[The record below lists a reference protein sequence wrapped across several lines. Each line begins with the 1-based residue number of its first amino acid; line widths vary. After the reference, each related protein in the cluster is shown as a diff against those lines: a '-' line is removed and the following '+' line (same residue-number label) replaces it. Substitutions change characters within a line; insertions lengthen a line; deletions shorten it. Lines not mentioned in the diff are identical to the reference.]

1 MTTAADKLVA
11 RLREALGDGAVV
23 TDHDVLDTARHD
35 MAKFCPAGSPL
46 ALVRPADTAQ
56 VQEVVR
62 AAAEHGVPLVTQGA
76 RTGLAGAANA
86 VDGCL
91 LLSTSR
97 MNRVLEV
104 SADDQVAVVQPG
116 VVNAVLSRAVAEAG
130 LFYPPDA
137 SSWEESTIGGNVA
150 TNAGGLCCVKYGVT
164 ADFVRGLEA
173 VLGTGEVLRT
183 GRRTAKGVAGYDLTR
198 LLVGSEGTL
207 GVITEV
213 TLALEPAPEAS
224 LTAAA
229 TFASG
234 RSALEAAARI
244 MSAGLRP
251 SLLEFI
257 DGTTA
262 RALQAY
268 RDMGL
273 PADVDGLLLAQS
285 DRGPRASEDVE
296 AIASIC
302 RDAGAVDV
310 ATASDIEESRML
322 LEARRLV
329 NAALESLGTTLVDDV
344 AVPLSRLPDLI
355 DGVGRIAA
363 DHDVTICIPGHVGDG
378 NMHPTVVFDK
388 HDPQAQERAVEAF
401 EAVMQLGLGLGG
413 TITGV
418 HGVGLLKRP
427 FLETELGPVSLSLH
441 RRLRELFDP
450 QGILNP
456 GKVVAAETPRGQDA
470 VSEAAADMV
479 RPTT

>member
-1 MTTAADKLVA
+1 MSGATDKVLA
-11 RLREALGDGAVV
+11 RLREALGDDAVV
-23 TDHDVLDTARHD
+23 TDHDVLDTHRHD

-56 VQEVVR
+56 VQDVVR
-62 AAAEHGVPLVTQGA
+62 AAAEHRVPLVTQGA

-130 LFYPPDA
+130 LFYPPDP

-164 ADFVRGLEA
+164 ADFVRGLEV

-229 TFASG
+229 TFSSG
-234 RSALEAAARI
+234 RSALEAAARV
-244 MSAGLRP
+244 MAAGLRP

-262 RALQAY
+262 RAIQAY

-273 PADVDGLLLAQS
+273 PNDVDGLLLAQS

-296 AIASIC
+296 AIAGIC

-310 ATASDIEESRML
+310 ATASDVEESRML

-355 DGVGRIAA
+355 DGVGRIAS
-363 DHDVTICIPGHVGDG
+363 DNDVTICCPGHVGDG

-388 HDPQAQERAVEAF
+388 GDPAAQERAVAAF
-401 EAVMQLGLGLGG
+401 EAVMHLGLGLGG
-413 TITGV
+413 TITGE
-418 HGVGLLKRP
+418 HGVGLLKRS
-427 FLETELGPVSLSLH
+427 FLETELGPVGLSLH
-441 RRLRELFDP
+441 RRLQELFDP
-450 QGILNP
+450 HGILNP
-456 GKVVAAETPRGQDA
+456 GKIIRRLETPDKDVINDA
-470 VSEAAADMV
+470 QYAPV
-479 RPTT
+479 RP